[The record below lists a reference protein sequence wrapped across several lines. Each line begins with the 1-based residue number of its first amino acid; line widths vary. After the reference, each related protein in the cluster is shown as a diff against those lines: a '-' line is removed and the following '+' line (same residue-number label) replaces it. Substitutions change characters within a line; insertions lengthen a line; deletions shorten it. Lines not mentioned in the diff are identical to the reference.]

1 MMDDGERL
9 YLIENA
15 AWSTAFAYVAGRQE
29 LLNDE
34 GRASELPILAAGEFA
49 DLWAKRYRELAERG
63 VHMNGLYIRDIKQ
76 HFDAWLA
83 EKQAG
88 NTEEQGEQQ

>member
-15 AWSTAFAYVAGRQE
+15 AWSTAFAYVSGRQDV
-29 LLNDE
+29 LIDE

-49 DLWAKRYRELAERG
+49 DIWAKRYRGLAERG
-63 VHMNGLYIRDIKQ
+63 VHMNGLYVRNLKQ